1 MCVREA
7 HRPSPPAVSRWA
19 ARFAW
24 RGAAAAQRGVSDS
37 GKVAND
43 VELEQIVH
51 EEGVSEGTFS
61 SFLQMRGSIPTFWTQ
76 ETSVTMPKP
85 PIVLNRVDPTYA
97 ASQQHFADLL
107 EVGDDVFAHGSG
119 LL

>member
-1 MCVREA
+1 M
-7 HRPSPPAVSRWA
+7 
-19 ARFAW
+19 
-24 RGAAAAQRGVSDS
+24 SDS